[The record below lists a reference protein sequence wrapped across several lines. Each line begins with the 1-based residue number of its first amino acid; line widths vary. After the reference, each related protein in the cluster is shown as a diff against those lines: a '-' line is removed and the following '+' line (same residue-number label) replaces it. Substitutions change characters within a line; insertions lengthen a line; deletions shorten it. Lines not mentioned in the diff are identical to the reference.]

1 MYILLCNFK
10 VSTISGGNIL
20 SAIIIVN
27 KVDYIVWIAKQ
38 YSVFWGLPFQKFYF
52 PRPASAIVL
61 HQQTVRGGGGGGG
74 GPNLPLPALFNPS
87 SRLHLLA
94 AASAFFAL
102 ENNTLCC
109 VMFSCF
115 SFFLPPWETHP
126 SFSHLPYTSRPLSS
140 RVPAPPPTLSPSTVN
155 DDLTNQI
162 RVFRTDHCECSLID
176 IGRPAITRQTRY
188 HYFKNQTNIA
198 L

>member
-1 MYILLCNFK
+1 MDCQAIFSFLGATFPKILLSKASERHRF
-10 VSTISGGNIL
+10 T
-20 SAIIIVN
+20 SAN
-27 KVDYIVWIAKQ
+27 GQ
-38 YSVFWGLPFQKFYF
+38 
-52 PRPASAIVL
+52 
-61 HQQTVRGGGGGGG
+61 GGGGG

-140 RVPAPPPTLSPSTVN
+140 RVPAPPPPPCPPPQSTM
-155 DDLTNQI
+155 I
-162 RVFRTDHCECSLID
+162 
-176 IGRPAITRQTRY
+176 
-188 HYFKNQTNIA
+188 
-198 L
+198 